1 MRDRRGTLNLVK
13 NRIFIDNLI
22 QNRVMELK
30 EQQGA
35 ADSLDSSSRD
45 FPVEATPAEIIN
57 GSHAVIRSLLA
68 EGVETIFGYP
78 GGAIMP
84 VYDAIYDYQDQI
96 NHILVRHEQGAGH
109 AAEGFARLS
118 RKVGVCLVTSGPGAT
133 NLVTAIADAIIDST
147 PMVCVIGQVT
157 KHLLGTDAFQE
168 TDVMGVTMPITKWNY
183 QVTSAD
189 EIPEVM
195 AKAFYIAKSGRP
207 GPVLI
212 DITKNAQLE
221 LMTKPFEYQPCASL
235 VSYRPRLVPKHDQ
248 LTKAAELI
256 NSAKKPF
263 LFVGHGVQIS
273 GAEEILLK
281 FIEKTGVP
289 CASTLLGLSSMSVD
303 HPLYK
308 GWLGMH
314 GNYGTNV
321 LTNQC
326 DLIIGV
332 GLRFDDRVTGD
343 VKRYAKQAKI
353 VHIEIDPA
361 EIDKIVKADA
371 PVVGDAKEVLEML
384 LPLVNQTSHA
394 EWVAE
399 FDKFAEMEDRL
410 ITQPELSGETEK
422 IKMAEVIRG
431 LSDKTN
437 GQAVVVADV
446 GQHQMMTAR
455 YYEFKRP
462 NSFITSGGL
471 GTMGYALPAAFGA
484 KVGDP
489 QRDVYTFIG
498 DGCFQMTIQ
507 ELGTIAQSGLPVKII
522 ILNNN
527 FLGMVRQWQQ
537 LFHQK
542 RYSFVEL
549 QNPDFITIGKGFGID
564 GHTCSAREDLSASL
578 DKLIASDKPYLL
590 EVLVEKE
597 ENVFPMVPTGACV
610 ADIRLQ

>member
-1 MRDRRGTLNLVK
+1 MD
-13 NRIFIDNLI
+13 
-22 QNRVMELK
+22 LK
-30 EQQGA
+30 EKQ
-35 ADSLDSSSRD
+35 
-45 FPVEATPAEIIN
+45 EATTSLNSDSQDRAVQPAPTAVIN

-68 EGVETIFGYP
+68 EGVDTIFGYP

-109 AAEGFARLS
+109 AAEGYARLS
-118 RKVGVCLVTSGPGAT
+118 GKVGVCLVTSGPGAT

-147 PMVCVIGQVT
+147 PMVCVIGQVA

-183 QVTSAD
+183 QITSAD
-189 EIPEVM
+189 EVPEVM

-221 LMTKPFEYQPCASL
+221 MMSKPFTYAPCTTM
-235 VSYRPRLVPKHDQ
+235 VSYRPRLMPKSEQ
-248 LTKAAELI
+248 IEKAAALI
-256 NSAKKPF
+256 NAAKKPF

-273 GAEEILLK
+273 GAEKVLLK
-281 FIEKTGVP
+281 FIEKTGIP
-289 CASTLLGLSSMSVD
+289 CASTLLGLSSVSVD
-303 HPLYK
+303 HPLYM

-343 VKRYAKQAKI
+343 VSRYAKQAKV

-361 EIDKIVKADA
+361 EIDKIIKADA
-371 PVVGDAKEVLEML
+371 PVVGDAKAALEML
-384 LPLVNQTSHA
+384 LPLVNAGSHPS
-394 EWVAE
+394 WIAE
-399 FDKFAEMEDRL
+399 FGKYAEMEDRQ
-410 ITQPELSGETEK
+410 ITQPELAATTEK
-422 IKMAEVIRG
+422 IKMAEVIRS
-431 LSDKTN
+431 LSDKTE
-437 GQAVVVADV
+437 GQAVIVADV

-484 KVGDP
+484 KVGAPD
-489 QRDVYTFIG
+489 RDVYTFIG

-549 QNPDFITIGKGFGID
+549 QNPDFITIAKGFGID
-564 GHTCSAREDLSASL
+564 GHTCEKRENLSESL
-578 DKLIASDKPYLL
+578 DKLISSDKAYLL

-597 ENVFPMVPTGACV
+597 ENVFPMVPSGACV
-610 ADIRLQ
+610 SDIRLQ